1 MPRGLVELYGLL
13 AVLIVLVP
21 EWLAS
26 GAQAGFQDPEGEN
39 QLPAPA
45 AAWRRVP
52 ELMLAALSFAQLR
65 QLAHQEGLWGYGRQ
79 RRDELRERLL
89 KRLRQKR

>member
-26 GAQAGFQDPEGEN
+26 GALAGFQDPEGEN

-79 RRDELRERLL
+79 RRDELSERLL